1 MRSYIYLG
9 IGELELDWGNK
20 GGNYSNLFLPTDKK
34 DIPYYY
40 ADDEVILKPGY
51 SISLKRVKDRLELLG
66 YSFQK
71 LNNHFQEYNDSYPDY
86 YHDELP
92 DINFETMLEIFSKVD
107 IADYKNKKEE
117 DDYDY
122 GEYFLDNIFE
132 NETFKD
138 LKACIEIKNKG
149 KYMDI
154 GEYFANLD
162 TLFILRLLIE
172 NPNNIKM
179 DLEWR
184 SQDLIDKGWTKEKEI
199 FIGVAETDKFL
210 IVTEGTSDTF
220 IIKKSLEILKPDVLD
235 FFTFVDMEENYPF
248 TGVGN
253 LYKFCQGLTSIRIQN
268 KILVLFDNDIA
279 GVEKFNKTNYLNLPR
294 QMKIMKLP
302 ELEDFDNFLTIG
314 PSGETTENINGKAVA
329 IECFLDLTKSNP
341 KIRWTNYKIDF
352 DAYQGSLESK
362 DDYVRSFK
370 RVRSKN
376 DNYDFS
382 KLNKLLDEICE
393 NCK

>member
-1 MRSYIYLG
+1 MTSYVYLG
-9 IGELELDWGNK
+9 IGELELDWGKK

-34 DIPYYY
+34 DISYYY
-40 ADDEVILKPGY
+40 ADNEVILKSGY
-51 SISLKRVKDRLELLG
+51 SISLERVKDRLELLG

-71 LNNHFQEYNDSYPDY
+71 LSSHFQEHNDFYR
-86 YHDELP
+86 DELP
-92 DINFETMLEIFSKVD
+92 DINFEKMLAIFSKVD
-107 IADYKNKKEE
+107 IAGYKNKKEE

-122 GEYFLDNIFE
+122 GEYFIDNIFE
-132 NETFKD
+132 NETFKE
-138 LKACIEIKNKG
+138 LKAYIEIKNKV

-162 TLFILRLLIE
+162 PLFILRLLIE
-172 NPNNIKM
+172 NPNNLKM

-184 SQDLIDKGWTKEKEI
+184 SQDLIDEGWTNEKEI
-199 FIGVAETDKFL
+199 FTGVEETDKFL

-248 TGVGN
+248 RGAGR
-253 LYKFCQGLTSIRIQN
+253 LYNFCQGLTSIRIQN

-279 GVEKFNKTNYLNLPR
+279 GVAKFNKTNKLNLPG

-302 ELEDFDNFLTIG
+302 VLEDFDNFLTIG

-341 KIRWTNYKIDF
+341 KIRWTNYDKDF

-370 RVRSKN
+370 SVRSRN

-382 KLNKLLDEICE
+382 KLNKLLDEICK
-393 NCK
+393 NCMQ